1 MEYNPM
7 KFFHSRARTLATVV
21 TLTAL
26 VAGTVGPVH
35 AQRQTAAA
43 KADSNVLVFPI
54 ATQTLWASSL
64 DPSQISLLVDNDIV
78 GKIYSGLVKQ
88 AYNDKTHVF
97 DVVPDLATGLP
108 TVSKDGLT
116 YTFKIRSDA
125 KFSDGTPVTAQD
137 FVYSWTRVV
146 DPKANS
152 PVEYYMS
159 PIKGADDYAAGKT
172 KTWGVKA
179 LDASTLQVTLAHPAV
194 YFLYDLTY
202 PTFYAVEQN
211 IKVGALLT
219 TTPSLV
225 VGAGPWMLKDHTWQ
239 YRSKITLVP
248 NPYYWEYSKITLK
261 EIDIVFTGTYN
272 TMLAAYRS
280 GQYPIAWLTSANLAT
295 YQSSPDFHSEGQLGD
310 VWLAMN
316 SHIAPFTN
324 KDFRLAVAYAIN
336 RDAIT
341 KGVDRGANLTQYS
354 WYPNGILGYDANV
367 QHEAGVPYYNPTIA
381 KQELALAMKTMTTVP
396 TISLEFR
403 SENPDVAREMAEVQA
418 NLKAVGINI
427 ILHPVP
433 RSTWSTDGNA
443 GKTQFIWADWFD
455 DYPDPQDFSD
465 YLLRTGAGENWGRYS
480 NPTVDHLFDQANV
493 TSDTATRKALLLQA
507 QLDILRDAPVAMI
520 YQFGAQSLIS
530 PKIHGMELN
539 PSYDTEPEPVAND
552 WANVTVSS

>member
-1 MEYNPM
+1 MEYNCM
-7 KFFHSRARTLATVV
+7 KFFQSRARVLATIV
-21 TLTAL
+21 TLGAL
-26 VAGTVGPVH
+26 AAGTVGPVH
-35 AQRQTAAA
+35 AQRPSQVTH
-43 KADSNVLVFPI
+43 ADSNVLVFPI
-54 ATQTLWASSL
+54 ATQTLWASTL

-97 DVVPDLATGLP
+97 DVVPDLAAALP

-116 YTFKIRSDA
+116 YTFKLKPNA
-125 KFSDGTPVTAQD
+125 KFSDGTTVTAQD

-159 PIKGADDYAAGKT
+159 PIKGADAYAAGKT

-179 LDASTLQVTLAHPAV
+179 IDASTLQVTLAAPAV

-211 IKVGALLT
+211 VKVGAPLT

-225 VGAGPWMLKDHTWQ
+225 VGAGPWMIKDHAWN

-248 NPYYWEYSKITLK
+248 NPYYWENSKITLK
-261 EIDIVFTGTYN
+261 EIDIVFTGTYD

-295 YQSSPDFHSEGQLGD
+295 YQHSSDFHSEGQLGD
-310 VWLAMN
+310 VWLSMN
-316 SHIAPFTN
+316 SNIPPFTN
-324 KDFRLAVAYAIN
+324 KDFRLAVAYAID

-341 KGVDRGANLTQYS
+341 KGVDHGANLTQYS
-354 WYPNGILGYDANV
+354 WYPDGILGFEANI

-381 KQELALAMKTMTTVP
+381 KQHLALAMKAMPTVP
-396 TISLEFR
+396 TITLEFR

-418 NLKAVGINI
+418 NLKAVGISMT
-427 ILHPVP
+427 LHPVP
-433 RSTWSTDGNA
+433 RSTWSTDGNG
-443 GKTQFIWADWFD
+443 GKTQFIWSDWFD

-465 YLLRTGAGENWGRYS
+465 YLLKTGAGENWGRYS
-480 NPTVDHLFDQANV
+480 NPVVDKLFAQANAEQDAAARV
-493 TSDTATRKALLLQA
+493 KLLKQA
-507 QLDILRDAPVAMI
+507 QLIILRDAPVAML
-520 YQFGAQSLIS
+520 YQFGAQALIS